1 MAQAGPA
8 AGAAPVGRVLLL
20 GNSRWHWAEPDGAGS
35 LRCWHLPPG
44 TAIGAPGELVGWAA
58 VGAVPAAAGLPTE
71 RRIGLEQVPLAA
83 APPWLGI
90 DRALAGWWAWQ
101 QQPEGDRGGVLVADA
116 GTALSLSRVD
126 GAGAFAGGRLLAGV
140 GLQLRSLAAGT
151 YLLPE
156 LALGGALALPP
167 DPWPRETAAAMAR
180 GCLEAAAA
188 AIAAAWRDVALTNGP
203 GDPASGPSAGLPA
216 GPAVAPWSLWLTG
229 GDAGALLPL
238 LQRQGLP
245 VRWAP
250 ELCLEALAAL
260 TGLAGTALDVG

>member
-1 MAQAGPA
+1 MAPAGPA
-8 AGAAPVGRVLLL
+8 AGVAPGGRVLLL
-20 GNSRWHWAEPDGAGS
+20 GNSRWHWAERDGAGG
-35 LRCWHLPPG
+35 LHCWHQAAAE
-44 TAIGAPGELVGWAA
+44 AIGAPADLIAWAA
-58 VGAVPAAAGLPTE
+58 VGSVPGTVGLPPE
-71 RRIGLEQVPLAA
+71 RRIDLAQVPLAA

-101 QQPEGDRGGVLVADA
+101 QQPDGVRGGVVVADA
-116 GTALSLSRVD
+116 GTALSFTRVD

-151 YLLPE
+151 ALLPDLPVGE
-156 LALGGALALPP
+156 ALTLPA

-180 GCLEAAAA
+180 GCLEGAAAS
-188 AIAAAWRDVALTNGP
+188 IAAAWRDVALTGTS
-203 GDPASGPSAGLPA
+203 GDPAAG
-216 GPAVAPWSLWLTG
+216 PWSLWLTG
-229 GDAGALLPL
+229 GDGGALLPL

-260 TGLAGTALDVG
+260 ADL